1 MLKPATSRRDSAS
14 LLVLSPTEMRVAP
27 FADLARF
34 VRPGDVWVV
43 NDAATFPASLAG
55 RTERGD
61 PIELRLLPRPPGAT
75 GPWEAVAFGA
85 GDWRI
90 KTEDRPPP
98 STLALGDRLRFPGNV
113 SGIVAARSPL
123 SDRFIAC
130 DFGLSEAE
138 TWAAIYRIGKPVQ
151 YSYLPEELALWS
163 VQTPF
168 AARPWAAEM
177 PSAGRLLEWSRLRE
191 LRAAGAELHF
201 LTHATGL
208 SSTGDSTL
216 DPLLPLPEFF
226 EIPPATVSAIRRAKT
241 RGSRVIAVGTSVTRA
256 LEGCAL
262 AHGSLRAGFG
272 ETDLK
277 IDASYPHRVVNG
289 VLTGLHSPGESHF
302 ELLRSFLPRERFAKA
317 EFLAEKAALLS
328 HEFGDASLVLSA

>member
-1 MLKPATSRRDSAS
+1 MLKPATVRSDSAS
-14 LLVLSPTEMRVAP
+14 LLVLSPTEMEIAP
-27 FADLARF
+27 FTDLARF
-34 VRPGDVWVV
+34 ARAGDVWVV

-55 RTERGD
+55 RTDRGEA
-61 PIELRLLPRPPGAT
+61 IELRLLPRRPGTT

-85 GDWRI
+85 GDWRMR
-90 KTEDRPPP
+90 TEDRPAP
-98 STLALGDRLRFPGNV
+98 TLALGDRLRFSGNV
-113 SGIVAARSPL
+113 SGIVATRSPL
-123 SDRFIAC
+123 SDRLIAC

-138 TWAAIYRIGKPVQ
+138 TWAMIYRIGNPVQ
-151 YSYLPEELALWS
+151 YSYLPEALAIWS

-168 AARPWAAEM
+168 AARPWATEM
-177 PSAGRLLEWSRLRE
+177 PSAGRPLEWSRLRE

-216 DPLLPLPEFF
+216 DSALPLPEFF
-226 EIPPATVSAIRRAKT
+226 DIPEPTVSAIRRAKT

-256 LEGCAL
+256 LEGSTL
-262 AHGSLRAGFG
+262 AHGTLRPGLG
-272 ETDLK
+272 ETALK

-289 VLTGLHSPGESHF
+289 ILTGLHSPGESHF

-317 EFLAEKAALLS
+317 ESLAEKYALRT